1 MRYPIALL
9 SIAIISLVATRTL
22 SCPFCSAVSQTFTEE
37 IDAMDVVVIGR
48 LIDAPPVPDAATNPD
63 APLPKAKFQIEK
75 IIKGEQFVKPD
86 QEVEV
91 LYFGEPNKDKRYLMM
106 ATDPP
111 QLMWSTPLGLTER
124 AHQYILALS
133 TLPTDGSRL
142 LFFQEHLEDEDEML
156 SRDSYDEFANASYA
170 DLIAMKDKMH
180 HEKLIAWIQNPDVPA
195 TRRRLYFTMLG
206 VCGTEKDAPLLK
218 QMMESSDRKD
228 KAGLDA
234 MIACYLLLTKE
245 PGLELVDELFLKN
258 SKSEYADTYAAIMA
272 IRFHGTETDVIEQTR
287 LVESLRYM
295 LDRPELAD
303 LVIPDLARW
312 KDWDAMPRLVEL
324 FKKADEKSSWVRVPV
339 INFLRACPLPEAKQQ
354 IEELSEIDPDAVKR
368 AQTFFPFDAAGDGEK
383 TKTDDNSND
392 TTGVATRAEAELAR
406 NAPAAQPTPPADQPT
421 PLAQPTPPEL
431 TEQEAGD
438 VAVSGQPATTA
449 TPSQPLAAT
458 DEPLVATSITKNEAT
473 SRSKTEKE
481 SKDDRWRP
489 NRFQLWGVPM
499 LAGIGLLFA
508 YRIVLGLPLIRFNR

>member
-1 MRYPIALL
+1 
-9 SIAIISLVATRTL
+9 
-22 SCPFCSAVSQTFTEE
+22 
-37 IDAMDVVVIGR
+37 
-48 LIDAPPVPDAATNPD
+48 
-63 APLPKAKFQIEK
+63 
-75 IIKGEQFVKPD
+75 
-86 QEVEV
+86 
-91 LYFGEPNKDKRYLMM
+91 
-106 ATDPP
+106 
-111 QLMWSTPLGLTER
+111 
-124 AHQYILALS
+124 
-133 TLPTDGSRL
+133 
-142 LFFQEHLEDEDEML
+142 
-156 SRDSYDEFANASYA
+156 
-170 DLIAMKDKMH
+170 MH
-180 HEKLIAWIQNPDVPA
+180 HDKLIGWIQDPDVPA

-234 MIACYLLLTKE
+234 MIACYLLLTGE

-272 IRFHGTETDVIEQTR
+272 IRFHGTETDVIDQTR

-324 FKKADEKSSWVRVPV
+324 FKNADEKSSWVRVPV

-368 AQTFFPFDAAGDGEK
+368 AQTFFPFDAAGDGKK

-392 TTGVATRAEAELAR
+392 TTGVATRAEVELAK
-406 NAPAAQPTPPADQPT
+406 NNSAAQPAAPPT
-421 PLAQPTPPEL
+421 PSVLNAPPEP
-431 TEQEAGD
+431 TEQETEPDEQETEA
-438 VAVSGQPATTA
+438 VAVSSQLVAASSPTQPPQAAEDTLAETT
-449 TPSQPLAAT
+449 
-458 DEPLVATSITKNEAT
+458 ATSITRNEAP

-481 SKDDRWRP
+481 AKDDQWHP
-489 NRFQLWGVPM
+489 NRLQLWGVPM